1 MARLNFACQLA
12 QRSAFR
18 RARPGLPMRTQE
30 RLQKLRHENQTAEQ
44 QNSKHEHH
52 QVRTCKIETFEHTDI
67 DDRRFLKQL
76 LQHQ

>member
-1 MARLNFACQLA
+1 
-12 QRSAFR
+12 
-18 RARPGLPMRTQE
+18 MRTQE

-44 QNSKHEHH
+44 QDSKHEHH

-76 LQHQ
+76 LQH